1 MKYVYYICNDVYY
14 ILNDVYYILNDV
26 YYIRNDVYY
35 IRNDVY
41 YVHNDVYYIRNN
53 VYYVFNDIYYT
64 LNNIYYLCNNKE
76 CDYVWFSI
84 KKDLT
89 LPLILLILLLNIEI
103 VETTTNEMPHNGNR
117 LRKYI
122 KESGKRITRL
132 SKDMG
137 YAFPALT
144 RMCDTESVRT
154 HIWWELGLRIN
165 RNIFAEFGEIFP
177 VEYKSKRE
185 QKLEA
190 ELADVKK
197 ELEIYRRILDKERR

>member
-1 MKYVYYICNDVYY
+1 M
-14 ILNDVYYILNDV
+14 
-26 YYIRNDVYY
+26 
-35 IRNDVY
+35 
-41 YVHNDVYYIRNN
+41 
-53 VYYVFNDIYYT
+53 
-64 LNNIYYLCNNKE
+64 
-76 CDYVWFSI
+76 
-84 KKDLT
+84 
-89 LPLILLILLLNIEI
+89 
-103 VETTTNEMPHNGNR
+103 ETTTNEMPHNGNR

-190 ELADVKK
+190 EKKELEAELADVKK